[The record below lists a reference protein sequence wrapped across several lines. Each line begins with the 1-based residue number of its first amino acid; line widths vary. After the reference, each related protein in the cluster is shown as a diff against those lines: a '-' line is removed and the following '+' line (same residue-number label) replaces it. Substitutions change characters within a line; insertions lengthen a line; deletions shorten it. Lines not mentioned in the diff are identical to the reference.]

1 MSSQTSGPLTRAAAA
16 GCAKTWSLTVM
27 TALAV
32 TPAARCDPDA
42 RMRGEEDSRCFQI
55 SRIAL
60 ETVSRFRRK
69 RKDEE
74 SKQLAGLNEA
84 AIAAGPAR
92 WRDVQIGLE
101 IVVARHG
108 AACRPSLASAPIA
121 GGSAYTRPRRA
132 CRSPRRCARTNKP

>member
-1 MSSQTSGPLTRAAAA
+1 MRECA
-16 GCAKTWSLTVM
+16 GRKI
-27 TALAV
+27 
-32 TPAARCDPDA
+32 
-42 RMRGEEDSRCFQI
+42 SRCFQI

-84 AIAAGPAR
+84 AIAAGAAR

-101 IVVARHG
+101 IVVAH
-108 AACRPSLASAPIA
+108 P
-121 GGSAYTRPRRA
+121 
-132 CRSPRRCARTNKP
+132 